1 MVEGNIKIMEVYLY
15 LKMPIIFTD
24 RDLLL
29 QKKCWIDYNGN
40 KAHVLYYIKDIE
52 HPDYLRKEKSIR
64 GSLKRGG
71 YIKSLNENQC
81 QMYMVSSID
90 VKLSI
95 GFSILSKKGAE
106 EEEKWIKK
114 LKKQLEKC

>member
-1 MVEGNIKIMEVYLY
+1 
-15 LKMPIIFTD
+15 
-24 RDLLL
+24 
-29 QKKCWIDYNGN
+29 
-40 KAHVLYYIKDIE
+40 
-52 HPDYLRKEKSIR
+52 
-64 GSLKRGG
+64 
-71 YIKSLNENQC
+71 
-81 QMYMVSSID
+81 MYMVSSID